1 MLMGSGRGLDPFPPP
16 ALPRVP
22 ATVRGKGLKVLRQ
35 LEPPHLPCAVSVLPV
50 FAVTFIWGTEGFC
63 GSTQETVGLWLM
75 HFKLLVLSIALS
87 TLFLLSWEKVGK
99 NSMVQWR

>member
-1 MLMGSGRGLDPFPPP
+1 M
-16 ALPRVP
+16 P
-22 ATVRGKGLKVLRQ
+22 ATVCGKGLKVLWQ

-50 FAVTFIWGTEGFC
+50 FAVTLIWGTEGLC

-87 TLFLLSWEKVGK
+87 TPLLLSREKVGK
-99 NSMVQWR
+99 NGTVQRR